1 MIAGRGGRRRA
12 PPTVAAPAD
21 GRASRRIDDG
31 IDDGLADGSTG
42 RRLQFGAAAGGA

>member
-21 GRASRRIDDG
+21 GRARRRIDDG
-31 IDDGLADGSTG
+31 IDDGIADGPPG
-42 RRLQFGAAAGGA
+42 RRLRTGAAAGGA